1 MKKLFVFM
9 GKSAVGKDTLF
20 AKTMSRHPELRTVVT
35 YTTRPIREGEKNGDE
50 YYFTDEENMNKM
62 RADGRVIEVRCYNT
76 VKGPWYYFTA
86 ENDEMRDDDNP
97 YAMITTLEGYNKI
110 REYYGD
116 DMVVPIYITV
126 PDIVRM
132 ERSISREKKE
142 ENPCVAEVCRRYL
155 ADEEDFSPENL
166 KKAQITESID
176 NLDMDKALEQI
187 DMVLAKNLEI

>member
-62 RADGRVIEVRCYNT
+62 QSEGRVIEVRCYNT

-86 ENDEMRDDDNP
+86 ENDEMRDDDNL

-116 DMVVPIYITV
+116 DIVVPIYITV
-126 PDIVRM
+126 PDVIRM
-132 ERSISREKKE
+132 ERSINREKKE

-155 ADEEDFSPENL
+155 ADEEDFSQENL
-166 KKAQITESID
+166 KNARITESID
-176 NLDMDKALEQI
+176 NLDMVKALEQI
-187 DMVLAKNLEI
+187 DKVLAKNLEI

>member
-1 MKKLFVFM
+1 MRKLFVFM

-20 AKTMSRHPELRTVVT
+20 AKTMSRHPELRNVVT

-132 ERSISREKKE
+132 ERSISREKKRGKSL
-142 ENPCVAEVCRRYL
+142 CCRGL
-155 ADEEDFSPENL
+155 
-166 KKAQITESID
+166 Q
-176 NLDMDKALEQI
+176 
-187 DMVLAKNLEI
+187 EISCG

>member
-20 AKTMSRHPELRTVVT
+20 AKTMSRHPELRIVVT

>member
-62 RADGRVIEVRCYNT
+62 QSEGRVIEVRCYNT

-86 ENDEMRDDDNP
+86 ENDEMRDDDNL

-116 DMVVPIYITV
+116 DIVVPIYITV
-126 PDIVRM
+126 PDVIRM
-132 ERSISREKKE
+132 ERSINREKKE

-155 ADEEDFSPENL
+155 ADEEDFSQENL
-166 KKAQITESID
+166 KNARITESID

-187 DMVLAKNLEI
+187 DKVLAKNLEI

>member
-20 AKTMSRHPELRTVVT
+20 AKTMSRHPELRIVVT

-62 RADGRVIEVRCYNT
+62 RADGRVIEIRCYNT